1 MFDVVLC
8 LSVTKWIHIAH
19 GDFGVQELFRRSRKC
34 LRPGGLLI
42 LEPQEWGSYQNGKRL
57 LSPVERQKMAG
68 IQMRPE
74 SFGDHLT
81 EINFERITVIRPPAC
96 VVKGFRRP
104 IYIYRKL
111 PSTAAASG
119 ALSADSHCKAEKRP
133 SHSSTNPPARQ
144 RARTAT

>member
-1 MFDVVLC
+1 MGRC
-8 LSVTKWIHIAH
+8 
-19 GDFGVQELFRRSRKC
+19 RKI
-34 LRPGGLLI
+34 LRPGGLFI

-57 LSPVERQKMAG
+57 LSPVERQKVAG

-81 EINFERITVIRPPAC
+81 AIKFERVTVIRPPDS

-104 IYIYRKL
+104 IYVYRKL
-111 PSTAAASG
+111 PSAASSS
-119 ALSADSHCKAEKRP
+119 ALSADGYSKAAKRP
-133 SHSSTNPPARQ
+133 SLSSTYSPARQ

>member
-19 GDFGVQELFRRSRKC
+19 GDFGVEELFRRCRKC
-34 LRPGGLLI
+34 LRPGGLFI

-57 LSPVERQKMAG
+57 LSLVERQKVAG

-74 SFGDHLT
+74 SFSDYLT
-81 EINFERITVIRPPAC
+81 AMKFERVAVIRPPAS

-111 PSTAAASG
+111 PSTAASSG
-119 ALSADSHCKAEKRP
+119 ALNVGD
-133 SHSSTNPPARQ
+133 HS
-144 RARTAT
+144 